1 MHVRVHARFRA
12 LRGGA
17 GQVPEIGAFEVAVC
31 AVGMTHGSARV
42 RGCMQHW
49 NFSTMLETLLAFR
62 RRGGEGKGTGMQREL
77 KRRSKSERDKT

>member
-1 MHVRVHARFRA
+1 MRVHARFRA

-49 NFSTMLETLLAFR
+49 NFSTMLETLFAFR
-62 RRGGEGKGTGMQREL
+62 RRGGGRQGDRDAEREL
-77 KRRSKSERDKT
+77 KRRSESERDKT